1 MLMIV
6 RQSYMRGAPLL
17 PLLGLL
23 FYLSLF
29 ATVAGAA
36 AVTWDEKWRQSQAA
50 WEDDDGEVALELLE
64 QAFAL
69 HPPPDAEEK
78 MFNEFVSILE
88 SIKSEKRALSAVENV
103 HAMLSARHGVT
114 PTNNNIVIQLASTLA
129 TAKAAMNDTH
139 GALEHASQVVKASV
153 EALQE
158 LDESLL
164 PKLDEKG
171 VEALEQSLSRMT
183 TLVLNFRALLVQFA
197 QCKC

>member
-1 MLMIV
+1 
-6 RQSYMRGAPLL
+6 MRGAPLL
-17 PLLGLL
+17 PLLGRL

-36 AVTWDEKWRQSQAA
+36 AVTWDEKWRQSQTA
-50 WEDDDGEVALELLE
+50 WEDDDGEVALDLLE

-103 HAMLSARHGVT
+103 HAMLLARHGVT

-129 TAKAAMNDTH
+129 TAKAAMNDTQ

-183 TLVLNFRALLVQFA
+183 TLVLNFRALLVQ

>member
-1 MLMIV
+1 VLMIV
-6 RQSYMRGAPLL
+6 RRGAPLL

-36 AVTWDEKWRQSQAA
+36 AATWDEKWRQSQAA
-50 WEDDDGEVALELLE
+50 WEDDDGEVALEVLE

-139 GALEHASQVVKASV
+139 GALEHASQVVQASV

-183 TLVLNFRALLVQFA
+183 ALVLNFRALLVQ